1 MNLRHLYLTAS
12 LALCLGLTSAHAQQW
27 NSYRGPNRDG
37 TVTSDLAL
45 TGKLKVHWKVPANL
59 GFSSFSLAQN
69 KALTL
74 VSENDQEVCIAL
86 DSATGQELWRA
97 KLGSNKYDGGGGAGA
112 KDNRGGDGPRS
123 TPSINDGM
131 VYVYDAH
138 MNLVCLELET
148 GNEVWRHNIK
158 TKFKGKN
165 IKWQNAISP
174 VVDDARVYVCGGGV
188 KQSMLAF
195 DKKSGNVVWKHGNE
209 TMTHATPTLTSI
221 DGQSQIIFFMQ
232 SGMIAL
238 NPEDGKELWRND
250 FDYRT
255 STAASP
261 VVFDNHVYGSAGYGV
276 GAKLFQV
283 KDNRAELLWK
293 KPNRL
298 MNHWSTPVYHE
309 GHLYGMFSF
318 KKYGRGPMQC
328 VAPLTGEI
336 KWSQKGFGPGN
347 CTLVNDKL
355 VALSD
360 DGELVIVEA
369 SPDKYSELSR
379 NKVVE
384 GKCWSTPSIHEG
396 KIYLRSTTEAAS
408 VSFE

>member
-1 MNLRHLYLTAS
+1 MNLRHLCLTTS
-12 LALCLGLTSAHAQQW
+12 IVLCLGFASAHAQQW

-37 TVTSDLAL
+37 TVASDLAL
-45 TGKLKVHWKVPANL
+45 SGKLKVHWKVPANL

-74 VSENDQEVCIAL
+74 VSENDQEVCLAL

-97 KLGSNKYDGGGGAGA
+97 KLGSNKYDGGGAAGA

-123 TPSINDGM
+123 TPTINDGM

-138 MNLVCLELET
+138 MNLVCLKLET
-148 GNEVWRHNIK
+148 GTEVWRHNIK
-158 TKFKGKN
+158 TEFKGKN

-195 DKKSGNVVWKHGNE
+195 DKKSGAIIWKYGNE
-209 TMTHATPTLTSI
+209 KMTHATPTLTSI
-221 DGQSQIIFFMQ
+221 DGQSQ
-232 SGMIAL
+232 S
-238 NPEDGKELWRND
+238 KELWRNE

-283 KDNRAELLWK
+283 KNNQSE
-293 KPNRL
+293 
-298 MNHWSTPVYHE
+298 
-309 GHLYGMFSF
+309 
-318 KKYGRGPMQC
+318 
-328 VAPLTGEI
+328 LTGC
-336 KWSQKGFGPGN
+336 S
-347 CTLVNDKL
+347 
-355 VALSD
+355 AL
-360 DGELVIVEA
+360 
-369 SPDKYSELSR
+369 K
-379 NKVVE
+379 
-384 GKCWSTPSIHEG
+384 STDVDRCSALI
-396 KIYLRSTTEAAS
+396 R
-408 VSFE
+408 

>member
-1 MNLRHLYLTAS
+1 MNLRHLYLTTS

-174 VVDDARVYVCGGGV
+174 VVDDARVYVCG
-188 KQSMLAF
+188 
-195 DKKSGNVVWKHGNE
+195 
-209 TMTHATPTLTSI
+209 
-221 DGQSQIIFFMQ
+221 
-232 SGMIAL
+232 
-238 NPEDGKELWRND
+238 
-250 FDYRT
+250 
-255 STAASP
+255 
-261 VVFDNHVYGSAGYGV
+261 
-276 GAKLFQV
+276 
-283 KDNRAELLWK
+283 
-293 KPNRL
+293 
-298 MNHWSTPVYHE
+298 
-309 GHLYGMFSF
+309 
-318 KKYGRGPMQC
+318 
-328 VAPLTGEI
+328 
-336 KWSQKGFGPGN
+336 
-347 CTLVNDKL
+347 
-355 VALSD
+355 LS
-360 DGELVIVEA
+360 L
-369 SPDKYSELSR
+369 
-379 NKVVE
+379 
-384 GKCWSTPSIHEG
+384 IH
-396 KIYLRSTTEAAS
+396 I
-408 VSFE
+408 